1 MYHAIYGSKIAQKKG
16 KGKGNQLIIDYLLL
30 IIGIEILHYVQEDRL
45 L

>member
-1 MYHAIYGSKIAQKKG
+1 MVRDEPI
-16 KGKGNQLIIDYLLL
+16 QLIIDYLLL